1 MLMKKSR
8 ELSDLLFDSPAK
20 VLQIKD
26 REELLSIYD
35 EYLQQHFIETCNR
48 ITKYDDNVCKFFVD
62 LLIFLK
68 DKYRSE
74 EYKHQIYSHIW
85 DLYHEELTIRL

>member
-1 MLMKKSR
+1 MKKSKK
-8 ELSDLLFDSPAK
+8 LSDLLFDNPAK
-20 VLQIKD
+20 VQVIKD
-26 REELLSIYD
+26 RKELLAIYD
-35 EYLQQHFIETCNR
+35 EYLQQHFITVCNR
-48 ITKYDDNVCKFFVD
+48 ITKYDDNACKFFVD

>member
-1 MLMKKSR
+1 MRTSKR
-8 ELSDLLFDSPAK
+8 LSDLLFDKPAK
-20 VLQIKD
+20 EIVIKD
-26 REELLSIYD
+26 RKELLAIYD
-35 EYLQQHFIETCNR
+35 EYLQQHFITVCNR
-48 ITKYDDNVCKFFVD
+48 ITKYDENVCRFFVD

-85 DLYHEELTIRL
+85 DLYHEELNIRL